1 MERFDWEEGAGA
13 GVARIIEDTSEQ
25 AVEQLRASKPPMKR
39 VHDARKRFKEIRA
52 ALRLARTGLGKR
64 FADENEWYRAAGRTL
79 TAVRD
84 ADAHVAMLEQLHDHA
99 SNDATHDAIA
109 RAREVLTAER
119 DRLEGD
125 ALEGHLERLAR
136 EVAAHARPS
145 RWECGTQRFDTIGE
159 GLELAARKARRA
171 YRRADKTRTDVDF
184 HTWRRRV
191 KDIWYQ
197 LRFLEPVNPDALK
210 KRTGKLKELSRL
222 LGDYHDLTTLRDAIP
237 SEPLLRAL
245 IDRRIAELARTTLRL
260 GAEVHAEK
268 PKQLRE
274 RVQRDWEA
282 WRAPAPRSRIL
293 SGRSRVETA
302 SSAPTSG
309 RSSTNGDR

>member
-13 GVARIIEDTSEQ
+13 GVARIIEETSER
-25 AVEQLRASKPPMKR
+25 AVDQLRDRKQPMKR

-64 FADENEWYRAAGRTL
+64 FAGENEWFRNAGRSL

-84 ADAHVAMLEQLHDHA
+84 ADAHVAMLEQLHDYA
-99 SNDATHDAIA
+99 PDDPTHDAIA
-109 RAREVLTAER
+109 RAQEILTAER
-119 DRLEGD
+119 DRLDGEALD
-125 ALEGHLERLAR
+125 AHLERLASA
-136 EVAAHARPS
+136 VAAHPRLT
-145 RWECGTQRFDTIGE
+145 RWELGTQKFDTIGE

-171 YRRADKTRTDVDF
+171 YRRADKTRTDADF
-184 HTWRRRV
+184 HTWRRRA

-197 LRFLEPVNPDALK
+197 LRFLEPVNPDGLK

-222 LGDYHDLTTLRDAIP
+222 LGDHHDLTTLRDAIP
-237 SEPLLRAL
+237 PEPLLSAL
-245 IDRRIAELARTTLRL
+245 IDRRLAGLARTTLRL

-282 WRAPAPRSRIL
+282 WRAPAPRS
-293 SGRSRVETA
+293 SVNGSSPAETA
-302 SSAPTSG
+302 RSWPTSG
-309 RSSTNGDR
+309 GSSTNGVR